1 MRTTT
6 FARSGYCSIN
16 LEKFKN
22 CMAFYCFRGLEKGKI
37 GMIWVK
43 EKTKHHKLPPK
54 VFYEKA
60 VLKNVAIFTEKHQCR
75 SLFKNNSYEGS
86 CFWKKKKTF
95 DSFLLKCLISKYSFT
110 PLGYLCDRKL
120 FGYMKLFSYLAN
132 LLQFLV
138 PTAAITF
145 IALRTKFDHLR
156 FITQNSSPVHC
167 HQLRTFSAE
176 LIAFLKCFFLK
187 LRTLFC
193 FYKQPVYDQSAF
205 GTQFK
210 GWIIF
215 SKQQYVFSDIPKMF
229 SVCSASI
236 NRIKSLNAYADN

>member
-1 MRTTT
+1 MKKLFLKMSQYSQKNTSVGVYLRTT
-6 FARSGYCSIN
+6 
-16 LEKFKN
+16 L
-22 CMAFYCFRGLEKGKI
+22 M
-37 GMIWVK
+37 K
-43 EKTKHHKLPPK
+43 E
-54 VFYEKA
+54 VVSE
-60 VLKNVAIFTEKHQCR
+60 
-75 SLFKNNSYEGS
+75 
-86 CFWKKKKTF
+86 KKKTS

-145 IALRTKFDHLR
+145 IALGTKFDHLR

-210 GWIIF
+210 G
-215 SKQQYVFSDIPKMF
+215 
-229 SVCSASI
+229 
-236 NRIKSLNAYADN
+236 